1 MRPEWSWPVQLLIGL
16 AVTAALVAAAYIH
29 VDRPVTFYFR
39 DHALDHRH
47 LKWVTRLPE
56 TLLVLSPVV
65 LLAGLIRSRF
75 GPWTRPQKA
84 AVAAAA
90 STLLTAPAVVLL
102 KLTFGRYCPDLA
114 AAKGPSLLHGGAYGF
129 NLFHAGAAYWA
140 FPSGHT
146 ACTLSALSVAMVAF
160 RRWRL
165 LLWSIA
171 GLVAVVLV
179 VLNYHFVGDVIAGAF
194 LGWAVGGTVA
204 RGFGIE
210 GD

>member
-1 MRPEWSWPVQLLIGL
+1 MRPDVSWPVQMLIGL
-16 AVTAALVAAAYIH
+16 AVTAALVAVTYFY

-39 DHALDHRH
+39 DHAPDHGH

-65 LLAGLIRSRF
+65 LVAGLIRRRSA
-75 GPWTRPQKA
+75 PWTRPQKA

-90 STLLTAPAVVLL
+90 STLLTAPAVALL
-102 KLTFGRYCPDLA
+102 KITFGRYCPELA
-114 AAKGPSLLHGGAYGF
+114 IAKGPSLLHGGAYGF

-146 ACTLSALSVAMVAF
+146 ACTLSALSVAMIALPG
-160 RRWRL
+160 WRL
-165 LLWSIA
+165 LWWSVA
-171 GLVAVVLV
+171 GLVAAVLV

-204 RGFGIE
+204 RRLGVGE
-210 GD
+210 E